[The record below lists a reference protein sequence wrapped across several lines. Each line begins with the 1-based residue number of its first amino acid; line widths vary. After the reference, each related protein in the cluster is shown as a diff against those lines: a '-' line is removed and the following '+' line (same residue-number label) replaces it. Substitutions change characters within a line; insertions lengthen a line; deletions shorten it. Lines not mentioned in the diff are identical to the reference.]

1 MTEVDLQVVEIL
13 RNFGSQ
19 ERFIGVVDH
28 YDLAGTTAYIR
39 SVDQFYLRV
48 YLRSAGTQA
57 GSTGE
62 L

>member
-28 YDLAGTTAYIR
+28 YDLRRNHRVHSKRR
-39 SVDQFYLRV
+39 SVVSGV
-48 YLRSAGTQA
+48 YF
-57 GSTGE
+57 
-62 L
+62 